1 MGYWLLEKEVNRQS
15 FQLNENKLLLPIQKT
30 DMKYDERKKAL
41 RYLMFLKETCDG
53 SINARGCFD
62 GRPQQE
68 YMTEDQVSLPTVSLE
83 EMMLSCAIDVKQGS
97 YVVITDIP
105 IAFLHADM
113 EDNVHILLEGTTA
126 ELIIKLEPSLY
137 RKIFGTIRKRI
148 QCLI

>member
-1 MGYWLLEKEVNRQS
+1 M
-15 FQLNENKLLLPIQKT
+15 
-30 DMKYDERKKAL
+30 
-41 RYLMFLKETCDG
+41 
-53 SINARGCFD
+53 
-62 GRPQQE
+62 
-68 YMTEDQVSLPTVSLE
+68 SLE

-148 QCLI
+148 QCFI